1 MSLRVE
7 GEPSGSQAGQ
17 QIAWLPWGPAPF
29 ELARQRNQPVL
40 LSIGAVWCYWCR
52 VMEETTF
59 QDPAVID
66 FISQNFVPVRVDND
80 HQPEINTRYN
90 VGGWPTTAFLTGH
103 GGIVAGAT
111 YLPPDQ
117 LLAMLMEVQRA
128 YQEEKPQLY
137 EQANNLF
144 RRRQDEVAKISAGA
158 ELDAMLVQ
166 RIARRSAGIYD
177 PANGGFG
184 EEPKFPAVPVLRLL
198 LHLFRTTG
206 EKFYRVMLER
216 SLDGMLGGEL
226 RDPVDGGFF
235 RYCAQAGWTEA
246 QHEKMLEDNVGLARV
261 YLKAWLLLDQ
271 DSYRQAAADTVD
283 YILDNLYDADAA
295 GFRGSQGAHSSY
307 FALTEGA
314 RGSQDAPA
322 ADPFC
327 YANWSAQAV
336 SLLFEA
342 SWVLSRPELIPI
354 ARLVL
359 EALVDRAQTGELNHL
374 YSSEGQPPEKRQQLL
389 TDWVSLLNALMD
401 AHNWD
406 PDRGDYLQSAERVAQ
421 QMIERFGDSSS
432 GGFFDTE
439 RDAGAVGYLKL
450 REKPLPENVL
460 AVEGLLKLHQAT
472 RKDEY
477 RQLAQRALSAYVEA
491 NRTYG
496 EFAAVYALAVDQFL
510 NAPVEI
516 TVEGQ
521 PQDAAAQ
528 KLLRAATRVAS
539 PHLVVKPLLSEAY
552 HGKAQAHVCLN
563 TVCLPPVDEPDSLDA
578 TVRSAVEAA
587 VGVGTTG
594 RDSPFENI
602 LDKFPGL

>member
-1 MSLRVE
+1 MNLRVE
-7 GEPSGSQAGQ
+7 GEPSGSQSGQ
-17 QIAWLPWGPAPF
+17 QIDWLPWGPAPF

-40 LSIGAVWCYWCR
+40 LSIGAVWCYWCQ

-59 QDPAVID
+59 QDPGVIE

-80 HQPEINTRYN
+80 HRPEINARYN

-111 YLPPDQ
+111 YLPADQ

-144 RRRQDEVAKISAGA
+144 RQRQDEVAKISTGA
-158 ELDAMLVQ
+158 ELDAKQVQ

-206 EKFYRVMLER
+206 EEFYRVMLER

-226 RDPVDGGFF
+226 LDPVDGGFF
-235 RYCAQAGWTEA
+235 RYCAQADWTEA
-246 QHEKMLEDNVGLARV
+246 QHEKLLEDNVGLARV
-261 YLKAWLLLDQ
+261 YLEAWLLLDK
-271 DSYRQAAADTVD
+271 DSYRRAAGGTVD
-283 YILDNLYDADAA
+283 YILNTLYDAEAA

-307 FALTEGA
+307 FALPEGA
-314 RGSQDAPA
+314 RGGQTAPA
-322 ADPFC
+322 VDPFC

-336 SLLFEA
+336 SLLLEA
-342 SWVLSRPELIPI
+342 SWILSRPELIPI
-354 ARLVL
+354 ARHVL
-359 EALVDRAQTGELNHL
+359 NALVEWAQTGELSHA
-374 YSSEGQPPEKRQQLL
+374 YSHAGRPQEPRQQLL
-389 TDWVSLLNALMD
+389 ADWASLLNALMD

-406 PDRGDYLQSAERVAQ
+406 PDRGDYLPTAEWVAR
-421 QMIERFGDSSS
+421 QMVERFGDPSS

-439 RDAGAVGYLKL
+439 KDGEAVGYLKL

-460 AVEGLLKLHQAT
+460 AVQGLLKLHQAT
-472 RKDEY
+472 LNDEY

-491 NRTYG
+491 NRNYG
-496 EFAAVYALAVDQFL
+496 EFAAVYALAVDQYL
-510 NAPVEI
+510 NSPVEI
-516 TVEGQ
+516 TVEGR
-521 PQDAAAQ
+521 PEDAAAQ
-528 KLLRAATRVAS
+528 DLLRAATRVTS
-539 PHLVVKPLLSEAY
+539 PHLVVKPLLSADY
-552 HGKAQAHVCLN
+552 AGNAQAHVCLD
-563 TVCLPPVDEPDSLDA
+563 TVCLPPVGNPDSLQA
-578 TVRSAVEAA
+578 TVE
-587 VGVGTTG
+587 GGTAG
-594 RDSPFENI
+594 QVSPFENI
-602 LDKFPGL
+602 LDRFPGL

>member
-7 GEPSGSQAGQ
+7 GEPTGSQPAQ
-17 QIAWLPWGPAPF
+17 QIGWLPWGPAPF

-59 QDPAVID
+59 QDPAVIE

-80 HQPEINTRYN
+80 HRPEINARYN

-111 YLPPDQ
+111 YLPADQ
-117 LLAMLMEVQRA
+117 LLAMLLEVQRA
-128 YQEEKPQLY
+128 YQEQKPQLY

-144 RRRQDEVAKISAGA
+144 RQRQDEVAKISAGA
-158 ELDAMLVQ
+158 EVNPIQVQ
-166 RIARRSAGIYD
+166 RIARRSAGVYD

-184 EEPKFPAVPVLRLL
+184 EEPKFPGVPVLRLL

-206 EKFYRVMLER
+206 EKFYRVMLEK
-216 SLDGMLGGEL
+216 SLDGILGGEL
-226 RDPVDGGFF
+226 LDPVDGGFF
-235 RYCAQAGWTEA
+235 RYCAQSDWTEA

-261 YLKAWLLLDQ
+261 YLEAWLLLDQ
-271 DSYRQAAADTVD
+271 DSYRRAAADTVD
-283 YILDNLYDADAA
+283 YILNSLYDSEAA

-307 FALTEGA
+307 FALPEAA
-314 RGSQDAPA
+314 RGGQAVPSV
-322 ADPFC
+322 DPFC

-336 SLLFEA
+336 SLLLEA

-354 ARLVL
+354 ACHVL
-359 EALVDRAQTGELNHL
+359 NALAEGARTGELSHAYSPA
-374 YSSEGQPPEKRQQLL
+374 YSSEWPPPEPRQQLL
-389 TDWVSLLNALMD
+389 TDWASLLNGLMD

-406 PDRGDYLQSAERVAQ
+406 PDRGDYLSTAEGIAR
-421 QMIERFGDSSS
+421 QMIERFGDASS

-439 RDAGAVGYLKL
+439 KDETATGYLKL

-472 RKDEY
+472 LKDEY

-491 NRTYG
+491 NRNYG
-496 EFAAVYALAVDQFL
+496 EFAAAYALAVDQYL
-510 NAPVEI
+510 NAAVEI
-516 TVEGQ
+516 TVEGR
-521 PQDAAAQ
+521 PEDAATQ
-528 KLLRAATRVAS
+528 NLLGAAARVTS
-539 PHLVVKPLLSEAY
+539 PHLVVKPLLSADY
-552 HGKAQAHVCLN
+552 AGKAQAHVCLD
-563 TVCLPPVDEPDSLDA
+563 TVCLPPVGDPASLQA
-578 TVRSAVEAA
+578 TVEGGSGGQV
-587 VGVGTTG
+587 
-594 RDSPFENI
+594 SPFENI
-602 LDKFPGL
+602 LDRFPGL